1 MEITDAQ
8 QGDTMRNVLG
18 ALLMAAALT
27 GCQSKEEPMNFAQ
40 LEDFATRYAAAWS
53 SQNPAS
59 VAEFFGPDAS
69 LQINDGTPSVGRA
82 EITAAAESFMTALPD
97 LVVVMDKVTLDGNQ
111 AVFHWT
117 LTGTNTGPGG
127 TGNSV
132 KVSGYEE
139 WTLGEDGLVA
149 QSKGH
154 FDAEEYDRQLNE

>member
-1 MEITDAQ
+1 
-8 QGDTMRNVLG
+8 MRNVLV
-18 ALLMAAALT
+18 AALMALGLA
-27 GCQSKEEPMNFAQ
+27 GCQSKAATMNLAQ

-59 VAEFFGPDAS
+59 VAEFFAPDAS

-82 EITAAAESFMTALPD
+82 EINAAAENFMTALPD

-132 KVSGYEE
+132 RVSGYEE
-139 WTLGEDGLVA
+139 WTLGEDGLVT
-149 QSKGH
+149 QSMGH
-154 FDAEEYDRQLNE
+154 YDAADYDRQLNEGS